1 MDSLGL
7 EVAQESS
14 LDTMIQIN
22 ANRTRFGSD
31 LRMPGAVSSMS
42 HDLTGFAPA
51 VLAAGRG

>member
-14 LDTMIQIN
+14 LDAMIQIN
-22 ANRTRFGSD
+22 ANRTRFRSD

-42 HDLTGFAPA
+42 QDLTGFAPV

>member
-22 ANRTRFGSD
+22 ANRTRFRSD